1 MLYQVIRTFISGAY
15 EHKKTDIIERIP
27 HIKPAFAVPSGGRL
41 NNGLLLLF
49 CPSLTLLRFYHRFL
63 WLSRKNNENFV
74 KFKNIFQNRNKILYI
89 NFVLYTI

>member
-15 EHKKTDIIERIP
+15 EHKKTYIIERIP

-49 CPSLTLLRFYHRFL
+49 CPSLTLLQFYHRFYCCQE
-63 WLSRKNNENFV
+63 K
-74 KFKNIFQNRNKILYI
+74 IMKILWNLKIYFKIEIKFYI
-89 NFVLYTI
+89 